1 MNRLL
6 EVDARADRLIR
17 QNLAL
22 AVAYNV
28 LAVPLA
34 MLGFATPLIA
44 ALCMSGSSLVVVSN
58 ALRLGRRRG

>member
-6 EVDARADRLIR
+6 EVAARADRLIR
-17 QNLAL
+17 QSLAL

-34 MLGFATPLIA
+34 VFGFATPLIA
-44 ALCMSGSSLVVVSN
+44 ALCMSGSSLLVVGN
-58 ALRLGRRRG
+58 ALRLGWRRG